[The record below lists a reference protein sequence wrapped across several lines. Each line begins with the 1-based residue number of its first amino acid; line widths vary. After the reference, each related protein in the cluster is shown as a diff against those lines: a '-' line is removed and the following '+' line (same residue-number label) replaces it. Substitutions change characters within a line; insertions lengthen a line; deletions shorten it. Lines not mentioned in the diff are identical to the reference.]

1 MFDAHLCF
9 RIGNN
14 HIKQTNLF
22 RLLKLKQH
30 TMKQIF
36 FIFMSV
42 ILFSSCI
49 GTDLID
55 EIEVPAQVLISTN
68 TASIKVGDE
77 LQFNAVFNNKY
88 GITEDKPIVWSTTTP
103 EYISVT
109 ASGLV
114 KALKQGD
121 ATLTATAEDATASRI
136 LKITSDTV
144 QDTTISAITTRTGT
158 FKGAGA
164 GSYTVSGDVV
174 VSTSNGKSTIMVK
187 DNFKSSAGP
196 SLYLLLTN
204 HTNGSYSVVNGNP
217 IVNGISAQITPARL
231 TVFQGARTWD
241 IPEGIDVGN
250 YKYAL
255 LYCTL
260 GPVFGYAE
268 LK

>member
-1 MFDAHLCF
+1 
-9 RIGNN
+9 
-14 HIKQTNLF
+14 
-22 RLLKLKQH
+22 
-30 TMKQIF
+30 MKQIF
-36 FIFMSV
+36 FIFMSI

-68 TASIKVGDE
+68 TSSLKLGDE
-77 LQFNAVFNNKY
+77 LQFSAVFNNNY
-88 GITEDKPIVWSTTTP
+88 GIAEDKPIVWATTTP

-109 ASGLV
+109 SLGLV

-121 ATLTATAEDATASRI
+121 ATLTATVDDIVSSRM
-136 LKITSDTV
+136 LKISSDSI
-144 QDTTISAITTRTGT
+144 QDTIVTTVISRSGI
-158 FKGAGA
+158 FKSAGA

-174 VSTSNGKSTIMVK
+174 VSTSDGKSIITVK

-217 IVNGISAQITPARL
+217 VINGISAQITPTRL

-241 IPEGIDVGN
+241 VPEGVDVGN

-260 GPVFGYAE
+260 GPVFGFAE
-268 LK
+268 LN